1 MKMEQGKEMNANS
14 NEQNNNTNNKL
25 EQRMWSILIT
35 ISLAFGGIWLQ
46 NQYATVQSLL
56 EQLHEYQRFVDD
68 KYVAQK
74 QYESNERT
82 NENRLNRLEININTL
97 MEILA
102 KIQQD
107 NVKRQAEDE
116 ARDLTTNDRIMNGQ
130 GNHPV
135 LK

>member
-1 MKMEQGKEMNANS
+1 MEQGKEMNANS

-68 KYVAQK
+68 KYVNQK
-74 QYESNERT
+74 SYDLNERLLD
-82 NENRLNRLEININTL
+82 NRLNRLETNTNTI
-97 MEILA
+97 MENLA